1 MKIILLLSSA
11 KLIQTY
17 IKYFSG
23 SCEVSSTMKP
33 VKPPPGSAEISHLLR
48 TGLLSRTKS
57 FYTHRR
63 CFKEDKENDG
73 VVLLQVNE
81 HVSVYLNS
89 IGYFKSHYSQHNV

>member
-1 MKIILLLSSA
+1 MKIILLLYSA
-11 KLIQTY
+11 KLIQTH

-48 TGLLSRTKS
+48 IGLLSRTKS
-57 FYTHRR
+57 FYTHWG

-73 VVLLQVNE
+73 
-81 HVSVYLNS
+81 
-89 IGYFKSHYSQHNV
+89 GC